1 MRHAHLLG
9 ASEPLMH
16 RLVPALV
23 TEMGAAYP
31 ELQRGQALITEVL
44 EREETQFRR
53 TLDKGLK
60 LLDEATG
67 SLSEGGELD
76 GEVAFRLYDTY
87 GFPYDLTE
95 DALRARGIGVD
106 REGFDTAMARQ
117 KAAARAAWKGSGEA
131 ASGEVWFDIAE
142 REGATEFTG
151 YTSTSGEGRVVAIV
165 KGGTEVQSAA
175 AGDEVVILTNQTPF
189 YGESGGQTGDAGTMA
204 SITGLKASVTDTAK
218 PLGRLHAHQVQV
230 EEGTVAVG
238 DTVELKVDTA
248 RRDAIRANHSATH
261 LVHAALRNR
270 LGGHVTQ
277 KGSLV
282 AEDRLRFDFS
292 HPVALTPEDIAAIE
306 AEVNAEIRAN
316 ETVSTRLMTPD
327 DAVAA
332 GALALFGEKY
342 GDEVRVLAMG
352 RAGREGRNYSVELCG
367 GTHVRATG
375 DIGIFRIVS
384 ESAVSSGV
392 RRIEAMTG
400 EGARQWLVAR
410 EEALKFAASVI
421 RATPEEVPVRL
432 AALLDERKRLEKE
445 LAEAKKA
452 LALGGGGSGGAA
464 TADEIVAGVTFSGQV
479 LEGLDPKELRPLLDA
494 AKQRMGSGVA
504 AVIAVND
511 GKASIAA
518 AVTDDLTARF
528 SAVDLV
534 RAGVEALGGKG
545 GGGRPDM
552 AQGGGPDG
560 SKAAEALAAVKAL
573 LAAKPVD

>member
-1 MRHAHLLG
+1 
-9 ASEPLMH
+9 MH

-23 TEMGAAYP
+23 TEMGSAYP
-31 ELQRGQALITEVL
+31 ELVRGQALIEEVL

-53 TLDKGLK
+53 TLEKGLK
-60 LLDEATG
+60 LLDEATCD
-67 SLSEGGELD
+67 LSDGAELD
-76 GEVAFRLYDTY
+76 GEIAFRLYDTY

-106 REGFDTAMARQ
+106 RAGFDVAMARQ

-151 YTSTSGEGRVVAIV
+151 YASTSGEGRVVAIV
-165 KGGTEVQSAA
+165 KAGAEVDSAG

-189 YGESGGQTGDAGTMA
+189 YGESGGQTGDSGTIANVAGLLA
-204 SITGLKASVTDTAK
+204 QVTDTTK
-218 PLGRLHAHQVQV
+218 PLGRLHAHQVRI
-230 EEGTVAVG
+230 EAGMVAVG
-238 DTVELKVDTA
+238 DTVELKVDNT

-277 KGSLV
+277 KGSMV
-282 AEDRLRFDFS
+282 AADRLRFDFS

-352 RAGREGRNYSVELCG
+352 RPGKEGRNYSVELCG

-400 EGARQWLVAR
+400 EGARQWLVGR
-410 EEALKFAASVI
+410 EEALKAAAGVI
-421 RATPEEVPVRL
+421 RATPEEVPARL
-432 AALLDERKRLEKE
+432 AALMDERKRLEKE
-445 LAEAKKA
+445 LAEARKA
-452 LALGGGGSGGAA
+452 LALGGGGTGGAA
-464 TADEIVAGVTFSGQV
+464 ASADEAVAGVTFSGQV

-494 AKQRMGSGVA
+494 AKQRMGSGI
-504 AVIAVND
+504 AVLIAVND

-518 AVTDDLTARF
+518 AVTDDLTDRF

-545 GGGRPDM
+545 GGGRTDM

-560 SKAAEALAAVKAL
+560 SKANDALAAVKAAL
-573 LAAKPVD
+573 VAQPAQ

>member
-1 MRHAHLLG
+1 M
-9 ASEPLMH
+9 
-16 RLVPALV
+16 
-23 TEMGAAYP
+23 
-31 ELQRGQALITEVL
+31 
-44 EREETQFRR
+44 
-53 TLDKGLK
+53 
-60 LLDEATG
+60 
-67 SLSEGGELD
+67 
-76 GEVAFRLYDTY
+76 
-87 GFPYDLTE
+87 
-95 DALRARGIGVD
+95 
-106 REGFDTAMARQ
+106 
-117 KAAARAAWKGSGEA
+117 
-131 ASGEVWFDIAE
+131 
-142 REGATEFTG
+142 
-151 YTSTSGEGRVVAIV
+151 VAIV
-165 KGGTEVQSAA
+165 KGGVEVASATV
-175 AGDEVVILTNQTPF
+175 GDEVVILTNQTPF
-189 YGESGGQTGDAGTMA
+189 YGESGGQTGDAGTIA
-204 SITGLKASVTDTAK
+204 SVAGLRASVTDTSK
-218 PLGRLHAHQVQV
+218 PLGRLHAHQVV
-230 EEGTVAVG
+230 IDEGSVAVG

-277 KGSLV
+277 KGSMV
-282 AEDRLRFDFS
+282 ADDRLRFDFS
-292 HPVALTPEDIAAIE
+292 HPVALTPDDFAAIE
-306 AEVNAEIRAN
+306 TEVNAEIRAN
-316 ETVSTRLMTPD
+316 EAVSTRLMTPD

-352 RAGREGRNYSVELCG
+352 RAGQGGRSYSVELCG

-375 DIGIFRIVS
+375 DIGVFRIIS

-410 EEALKFAASVI
+410 EEALKAAAGVI
-421 RATPEEVPVRL
+421 RATPEEVPARL

-452 LALGGGGSGGAA
+452 LALGGGGGSGGAA
-464 TADEIVAGVTFSGQV
+464 APADEAIAGVCFSGQV
-479 LEGLDPKELRPLLDA
+479 LEGLDPKDLRPLLDA

-504 AVIAVND
+504 AIIAVND

-560 SKAAEALAAVKAL
+560 SKAGEALAAVKAV
-573 LAAKPVD
+573 LAAVPAA

>member
-1 MRHAHLLG
+1 
-9 ASEPLMH
+9 
-16 RLVPALV
+16 
-23 TEMGAAYP
+23 
-31 ELQRGQALITEVL
+31 
-44 EREETQFRR
+44 
-53 TLDKGLK
+53 
-60 LLDEATG
+60 
-67 SLSEGGELD
+67 
-76 GEVAFRLYDTY
+76 
-87 GFPYDLTE
+87 
-95 DALRARGIGVD
+95 
-106 REGFDTAMARQ
+106 
-117 KAAARAAWKGSGEA
+117 
-131 ASGEVWFDIAE
+131 
-142 REGATEFTG
+142 
-151 YTSTSGEGRVVAIV
+151 
-165 KGGTEVQSAA
+165 
-175 AGDEVVILTNQTPF
+175 
-189 YGESGGQTGDAGTMA
+189 MA
-204 SITGLKASVTDTAK
+204 SLAGLKASVTDTSK
-218 PLGRLHAHQVQV
+218 PLGRLHAHQVRV
-230 EEGTVAVG
+230 EAGAVAVG
-238 DTVELKVDTA
+238 DTVELKVDTE
-248 RRDAIRANHSATH
+248 RRDRIRANHSATH

-277 KGSLV
+277 KGSMV
-282 AEDRLRFDFS
+282 AADRLRFDFS
-292 HPVALTPEDIAAIE
+292 HPVALTGEDIAAIE

-316 ETVSTRLMTPD
+316 EAVSTRLMTPD

-352 RAGREGRNYSVELCG
+352 RAGKEGRNYSVELCG

-400 EGARQWLVAR
+400 EGARQWLVGR
-410 EEALKFAASVI
+410 EEALKAAASVI
-421 RATPEEVPVRL
+421 RATPDEVPARL
-432 AALLDERKRLEKE
+432 AALMDERKRLEKE
-445 LAEAKKA
+445 LAEARKA
-452 LALGGGGSGGAA
+452 LALGGGGSGGGAA
-464 TADEIVAGVTFSGQV
+464 QAADEAVAGVMFSGQV

-560 SKAAEALAAVKAL
+560 SKASEALAAVKAL
-573 LAAKPVD
+573 MAG